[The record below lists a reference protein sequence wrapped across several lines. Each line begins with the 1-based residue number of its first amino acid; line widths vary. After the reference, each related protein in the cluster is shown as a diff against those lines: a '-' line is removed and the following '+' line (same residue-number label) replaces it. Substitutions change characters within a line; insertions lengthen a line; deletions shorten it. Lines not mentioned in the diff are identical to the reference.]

1 MRLTPYFAIFFFL
14 CQSIYAQPP
23 KSTILEG
30 NANLGYPKWPTRFYQ
45 FESVGIQDGKLII
58 ERKTTDVLSIQPV
71 NTSKSTNVFLSIE
84 KKESLENK
92 DSKNINKIVEVFPDE
107 NEKIPT
113 DNNQDIFKELFLS
126 IKIRAERQQVR
137 ISELQKELDRCN
149 AIIDLS
155 ASQDKELIEL
165 LLSNLELLK
174 KIESI
179 SSELEQLRK
188 RNKYLETIL
197 EDYEAGD
204 DGDLLLNLTELITN
218 LKEALSALKIKNK
231 EQ

>member
-1 MRLTPYFAIFFFL
+1 
-14 CQSIYAQPP
+14 
-23 KSTILEG
+23 
-30 NANLGYPKWPTRFYQ
+30 
-45 FESVGIQDGKLII
+45 
-58 ERKTTDVLSIQPV
+58 
-71 NTSKSTNVFLSIE
+71 
-84 KKESLENK
+84 
-92 DSKNINKIVEVFPDE
+92 VEVFPDE

-113 DNNQDIFKELFLS
+113 DNNQDIFKELFLA